1 MTLSEAI
8 HASPKPKEKA
18 DGAFHGMIGT
28 SVQMQRV
35 FQLIRE
41 AAKSDAPVLI
51 IGPSGTGKE
60 MAANAIH
67 QLSAKAAGPFVV
79 INCAAIW
86 PESLEAEF
94 FGYKNGPYL
103 ELPPMQG
110 KVELADQGTLFL
122 KEVESLPPQFRGTLL
137 RFLTNHTFKRVEGRI
152 SRKVDLRI
160 IATVNCS
167 LRKLLVRSLFREDL
181 YQFLSQFIIEVPA
194 LKDRG
199 VDVLLLA
206 KMFLKSYAARV
217 RKKILGFSK
226 AAKKAILTH
235 PWPGN
240 IHELESCICRAV
252 VMAETPW
259 ISLEDLGHLALY
271 SPLDSKTMN

>member
-1 MTLSEAI
+1 MTISEARR
-8 HASPKPKEKA
+8 APQKSKEKA
-18 DGAFHGMIGT
+18 DGSFHGMIGA

-41 AAKSDAPVLI
+41 AAKSEVPVLI

-67 QLSAKAAGPFVV
+67 QLSARAAEPFVV

-103 ELPPMQG
+103 DLPPLQG
-110 KVELADQGTLFL
+110 RVELADRGTLFL

-137 RFLTNHTFKRVEGRI
+137 RFLQNRTFKRVEGRI

-160 IATVNCS
+160 IATVNCN
-167 LRKLLVRSLFREDL
+167 LKKLLVQSLFREDL
-181 YQFLSQFIIEVPA
+181 YQLLSQFIVEVPE
-194 LKDRG
+194 LRDRG

-206 KMFLKSYAARV
+206 KMFLKSYASRV
-217 RKKILGFSK
+217 GKEILGFSE

-235 PWPGN
+235 SWPGN
-240 IHELESCICRAV
+240 IHELESCICRSV

-271 SPLDSKTMN
+271 PPLNTKTMN

>member
-1 MTLSEAI
+1 MTISEARRV
-8 HASPKPKEKA
+8 PQKA
-18 DGAFHGMIGT
+18 DEKTNGAFRGMIGS

-41 AAKSDAPVLI
+41 AAKSEAPALI

-60 MAANAIH
+60 MVANAIH
-67 QLSAKAAGPFVV
+67 QLSTRAIEPFVV

-103 ELPPMQG
+103 DLPPMQG
-110 KVELADQGTLFL
+110 RVELADKGTLFL
-122 KEVESLPPQFRGTLL
+122 REVESLPRQFRGTLL
-137 RFLTNHTFKRVEGRI
+137 RFLKNQTLKRVEGEI
-152 SRKVDLRI
+152 NRKLDLRI
-160 IATVNCS
+160 IATVNCD
-167 LRKLLVRSLFREDL
+167 LKKLLIRSLFREDL
-181 YQFLSQFIIEVPA
+181 YQLLSQFIVEVPE

-199 VDVLLLA
+199 VDVFLLA
-206 KMFLKSYAARV
+206 KMFLKSYADRV
-217 RKKILGFSK
+217 GKQILGFSEE
-226 AAKKAILTH
+226 AKKAILTH
-235 PWPGN
+235 CWPGN

-259 ISLEDLGHLALY
+259 ISLQDLGHLPLCP
-271 SPLDSKTMN
+271 SLDSTTLN